1 MATATPKGL
10 SMAEMRL
17 LADFGNV
24 IQAREYNSKV
34 DIQKLVLTYDAAN
47 GFTVELVETP
57 KQETT
62 VQASTTTTTPVITP
76 PAPAATP

>member
-34 DIQKLVLTYDAAN
+34 DIQKLVLTYDVTG
-47 GFTVELVETP
+47 GFNIELVETP
-57 KQETT
+57 KKQPTPQVPTTT
-62 VQASTTTTTPVITP
+62 VTP
-76 PAPAATP
+76 A

>member
-34 DIQKLVLTYDAAN
+34 DIQKLVLTYDVTG
-47 GFTVELVETP
+47 GFNIELVETP
-57 KQETT
+57 KQVPTPQTPTT
-62 VQASTTTTTPVITP
+62 VTP
-76 PAPAATP
+76 A

>member
-34 DIQKLVLTYDAAN
+34 DIQKLVLTYDVTG
-47 GFTVELVETP
+47 GFTIELVETP
-57 KQETT
+57 KQGTT
-62 VQASTTTTTPVITP
+62 VQVPTTPTVITP
-76 PAPAATP
+76 PAPATTT

>member
-34 DIQKLVLTYDAAN
+34 DIQKLVLTYDVTN
-47 GFTVELVETP
+47 GFAIELVETP
-57 KQETT
+57 KKQP
-62 VQASTTTTTPVITP
+62 TPQVPTPTITP
-76 PAPAATP
+76 P

>member
-10 SMAEMRL
+10 SMSEMRL

-34 DIQKLVLTYDAAN
+34 DIQKLVLTYDVTG
-47 GFTVELVETP
+47 GFTIDLVETP
-57 KQETT
+57 KQVPTPRAPTTT
-62 VQASTTTTTPVITP
+62 VTP
-76 PAPAATP
+76 A

>member
-34 DIQKLVLTYDAAN
+34 DIQKLVLTYDVTG
-47 GFTVELVETP
+47 GFAIELVETP
-57 KQETT
+57 KQVPTPQVLTT
-62 VQASTTTTTPVITP
+62 AVTP
-76 PAPAATP
+76 P